1 MARKRS
7 NCVSSNFRK
16 VTKGDIL
23 PTYITQDSKTIN
35 INLDAP
41 IIPEDKNG

>member
-1 MARKRS
+1 MARIRS
-7 NCVSSNFRK
+7 NCVPSNFRK

-23 PTYITQDSKTIN
+23 RTYITQDSKTIN

-41 IIPEDKNG
+41 IIPENTNG

>member
-1 MARKRS
+1 MRS

-16 VTKGDIL
+16 LTKDDIL
-23 PTYITQDSKTIN
+23 QTYITQDSKTIN

-41 IIPEDKNG
+41 IIPENKNG